1 MHSKS
6 MTIGFPIRFVLL
18 SFERLGF
25 NLKSI
30 RSTRHHWQVY
40 NNAFKEVVQ
49 NSVAR
54 IIRVFPLLHP
64 SPLLVAKPTLLPCL
78 PLVALIAVPN
88 NMTAC
93 THHHGFIQFIFTGCC
108 NRYAFLQSC
117 YRVVPR
123 LDSHVCLCRD
133 CIISGSVLLGHCMS
147 PRFWKL
153 FLFATILC

>member
-54 IIRVFPLLHP
+54 SIRVFPPLHP
-64 SPLLVAKPTLLPCL
+64 SPAPQQWAHLFTLLPFL
-78 PLVALIAVPN
+78 PLVDLIAVRN
-88 NMTAC
+88 NMPAH
-93 THHHGFIQFIFTGCC
+93 THTIMVSSNSYSLDVAIGMLFSKAVIESCHASI
-108 NRYAFLQSC
+108 RMYA
-117 YRVVPR
+117 YAE
-123 LDSHVCLCRD
+123 
-133 CIISGSVLLGHCMS
+133 I
-147 PRFWKL
+147 
-153 FLFATILC
+153 A